1 MEKLNVVALFGGQSS
16 EHVVSCMSVQ
26 NVAANINKEK
36 YNVILVGITEEG
48 RWLKVDSLDEVKN
61 DTWRTSGSRAV
72 LSPDA
77 TEKVL
82 WVIRHGKAEKIPVDV
97 VFPVLHGLYGEDGT
111 VQGILELA
119 QIPYVGCGVLA
130 SAACMDKAVANT
142 IMDAYHVPHCHWCS
156 AVRAEAETQ
165 RSTLLTRVENRL
177 PYPIFVK
184 PANAGS
190 SVGITKAHNREEL
203 NTAIDTALREDD
215 KVVFEEFIDG
225 QEVESGTDSDK
236 EINRSL
242 KAGTY
247 NLKIEVE
254 TVKGKKTSREGL
266 VVVNP
271 LADDPQSKEV
281 AFERIVSPGKT
292 ARLYGSNLQNVT
304 AILLGGNTIT
314 DPTYVESEDENYLE
328 YIVPTGVSEG
338 DYRIVLQDAA
348 GNEYGADMVKVTN
361 ASLVISGANRATA
374 NVDWTISGINLENI
388 ASLTIGG
395 QTVSQFSNQSSTE
408 VTLTCPDLS
417 DGSYTMTGKTRS
429 GEAVQFL
436 NDNVTTTEQ
445 TVTVSTEITLW
456 SGHHYVSWDK
466 PDGDPNKTFGLI
478 PMDVFAGI
486 TAGSTLKVVYS
497 IEPTAE
503 YHQMRLAT
511 GNWSYFTDPINFSE
525 NGEYALTLTQDMLNM
540 IQAENGF
547 ICVGHGYYV
556 DLVTVK

>member
-1 MEKLNVVALFGGQSS
+1 MKKIYIALFALLAVGSTFTACTDEEPFATITENDDPHILDPVFPDRTNGQL
-16 EHVVSCMSVQ
+16 
-26 NVAANINKEK
+26 ATFANISRDANLS
-36 YNVILVGITEEG
+36 I
-48 RWLKVDSLDEVKN
+48 SLTVTPKDYTTV
-61 DTWRTSGSRAV
+61 TW
-72 LSPDA
+72 
-77 TEKVL
+77 
-82 WVIRHGKAEKIPVDV
+82 
-97 VFPVLHGLYGEDGT
+97 
-111 VQGILELA
+111 
-119 QIPYVGCGVLA
+119 
-130 SAACMDKAVANT
+130 
-142 IMDAYHVPHCHWCS
+142 
-156 AVRAEAETQ
+156 
-165 RSTLLTRVENRL
+165 
-177 PYPIFVK
+177 
-184 PANAGS
+184 
-190 SVGITKAHNREEL
+190 
-203 NTAIDTALREDD
+203 
-215 KVVFEEFIDG
+215 FIDG

-236 EINRSL
+236 EMNRSL

-266 VVVNP
+266 VLVNP

-304 AILLGGNTIT
+304 AILLGGSTVT
-314 DPTYVESEDENYLE
+314 DPTYVESEDGDYLE
-328 YIVPTGVSEG
+328 YTVPTDVNEG
-338 DYRIVLQDAA
+338 DYRIVLQDAE
-348 GNEYGADMVKVTN
+348 GNEYGADMVKVTKS
-361 ASLVISGANRATA
+361 SLIISGANRATA
-374 NVDWTISGINLENI
+374 NVDWTISGINLDNI

-408 VTLTCPDLS
+408 ITLTCPDLS
-417 DGSYTMTGKTRS
+417 DGSYTMTGKTRG

-436 NDNVTTTEQ
+436 NDNATTTEQ
-445 TVTVSTEITLW
+445 TVTVSTETTLW
-456 SGHHYVSWDK
+456 SGHHYVSWDM
-466 PDGDPNKTFGLI
+466 PDGDPNKIFGLI

-511 GNWSYFTDPINFSE
+511 GNWSYFTDPIDFSE
-525 NGEYALTLTQDMLNM
+525 NGEYTLVLTQDMLNK

>member
-1 MEKLNVVALFGGQSS
+1 METLTTLYLMINRLFSTLLFL
-16 EHVVSCMSVQ
+16 SCLFCGLSPTAKAQ
-26 NVAANINKEK
+26 NNEWENPTQYEWNKEK
-36 YNVILVGITEEG
+36 PHADFRLYERADDAVNDNPQKSPWQYSLNGTWKFVYAPSIAESIKDFYRTDLSDNDWDTIIVPSNWEIQGFGEPIIRNIQYVFSPNPPYIDVDNPVGTYRRTFTVPQNWQVTENDDPHIL
-48 RWLKVDSLDEVKN
+48 
-61 DTWRTSGSRAV
+61 A
-72 LSPDA
+72 P
-77 TEKVL
+77 
-82 WVIRHGKAEKIPVDV
+82 
-97 VFPVLHGLYGEDGT
+97 VFPDRTNGQLATFANISRDANLSIALT
-111 VQGILELA
+111 VT
-119 QIPYVGCGVLA
+119 PKDYTTV
-130 SAACMDKAVANT
+130 T
-142 IMDAYHVPHCHWCS
+142 W
-156 AVRAEAETQ
+156 
-165 RSTLLTRVENRL
+165 
-177 PYPIFVK
+177 
-184 PANAGS
+184 
-190 SVGITKAHNREEL
+190 
-203 NTAIDTALREDD
+203 
-215 KVVFEEFIDG
+215 FIDG

-314 DPTYVESEDENYLE
+314 NPTYVESADESYLE
-328 YIVPTGVSEG
+328 YTVPTGVSEG
-338 DYRIVLQDAA
+338 DYRIVLQDAD
-348 GNEYGADMVKVTN
+348 GNQYGADMVKVTN

>member
-1 MEKLNVVALFGGQSS
+1 MKKIYIALFALLAVGSTFTACTEEEPFATVTENDDPHILAPVFPDRTNGQL
-16 EHVVSCMSVQ
+16 
-26 NVAANINKEK
+26 ATFANISRDANLSIALTVTPKD
-36 YNVILVGITEEG
+36 YTTV
-48 RWLKVDSLDEVKN
+48 
-61 DTWRTSGSRAV
+61 TW
-72 LSPDA
+72 
-77 TEKVL
+77 
-82 WVIRHGKAEKIPVDV
+82 
-97 VFPVLHGLYGEDGT
+97 
-111 VQGILELA
+111 
-119 QIPYVGCGVLA
+119 
-130 SAACMDKAVANT
+130 
-142 IMDAYHVPHCHWCS
+142 
-156 AVRAEAETQ
+156 
-165 RSTLLTRVENRL
+165 
-177 PYPIFVK
+177 
-184 PANAGS
+184 
-190 SVGITKAHNREEL
+190 
-203 NTAIDTALREDD
+203 
-215 KVVFEEFIDG
+215 FIDG

-314 DPTYVESEDENYLE
+314 NPTYVESADESYLE
-328 YIVPTGVSEG
+328 YTVPTGVSEG
-338 DYRIVLQDAA
+338 DYRIVLQDAD
-348 GNEYGADMVKVTN
+348 GNQYGADMVKVTN

-417 DGSYTMTGKTRS
+417 DGSYTLTGKTRS

-436 NDNVTTTEQ
+436 NDNATTTEQ
-445 TVTVSTEITLW
+445 TVIISTEITLW
-456 SGHHYVSWDK
+456 SGHHYVSWDM
-466 PDGDPNKTFGLI
+466 PEGDPNRTLI
-478 PMDVFAGI
+478 PMDAFTGI

>member
-1 MEKLNVVALFGGQSS
+1 MKKIYIALFALLAVGSTFTACTEEEPFATVTENDDPHILDPVFPDRTNGQL
-16 EHVVSCMSVQ
+16 
-26 NVAANINKEK
+26 ATFANISRDANLSIALTVTPKD
-36 YNVILVGITEEG
+36 YTTV
-48 RWLKVDSLDEVKN
+48 
-61 DTWRTSGSRAV
+61 TW
-72 LSPDA
+72 
-77 TEKVL
+77 
-82 WVIRHGKAEKIPVDV
+82 
-97 VFPVLHGLYGEDGT
+97 
-111 VQGILELA
+111 
-119 QIPYVGCGVLA
+119 
-130 SAACMDKAVANT
+130 
-142 IMDAYHVPHCHWCS
+142 
-156 AVRAEAETQ
+156 
-165 RSTLLTRVENRL
+165 
-177 PYPIFVK
+177 
-184 PANAGS
+184 
-190 SVGITKAHNREEL
+190 
-203 NTAIDTALREDD
+203 
-215 KVVFEEFIDG
+215 FIDG

-338 DYRIVLQDAA
+338 DYRIVLQDAD
-348 GNEYGADMVKVTN
+348 GNQYGADMVKVTN

-408 VTLTCPDLS
+408 VTL
-417 DGSYTMTGKTRS
+417 TGKTRS

>member
-1 MEKLNVVALFGGQSS
+1 MATF
-16 EHVVSCMSVQ
+16 
-26 NVAANINKEK
+26 ANISRDANLSIALTVTPKD
-36 YNVILVGITEEG
+36 YTTIT
-48 RWLKVDSLDEVKN
+48 W
-61 DTWRTSGSRAV
+61 
-72 LSPDA
+72 
-77 TEKVL
+77 
-82 WVIRHGKAEKIPVDV
+82 
-97 VFPVLHGLYGEDGT
+97 
-111 VQGILELA
+111 
-119 QIPYVGCGVLA
+119 
-130 SAACMDKAVANT
+130 
-142 IMDAYHVPHCHWCS
+142 
-156 AVRAEAETQ
+156 
-165 RSTLLTRVENRL
+165 
-177 PYPIFVK
+177 
-184 PANAGS
+184 
-190 SVGITKAHNREEL
+190 
-203 NTAIDTALREDD
+203 
-215 KVVFEEFIDG
+215 FIDG

-314 DPTYVESEDENYLE
+314 NPTYVESEDGNYLE

-417 DGSYTMTGKTRS
+417 DGSYTLTGKTRS

-436 NDNVTTTEQ
+436 NDNATTTEQ

-456 SGHHYVSWDK
+456 SGHHYVISV
-466 PDGDPNKTFGLI
+466 
-478 PMDVFAGI
+478 DVFAGI

-503 YHQMRLAT
+503 YHQMQLAT
-511 GNWSYFTDPINFSE
+511 GWWTGLADKIEFTE
-525 NGEYALTLTQDMLNM
+525 NGEYTLVLTQEILNK
-540 IQAENGF
+540 IQTEDGF
-547 ICVGHGYYV
+547 LCTGHGYYV

>member
-1 MEKLNVVALFGGQSS
+1 MKKIYIALFALLAVGSTFTACTEEEPFATVTENDDPHILAPVFPDRTNGQL
-16 EHVVSCMSVQ
+16 
-26 NVAANINKEK
+26 ATFANISRDANLSIALTVTPKD
-36 YNVILVGITEEG
+36 YTTV
-48 RWLKVDSLDEVKN
+48 
-61 DTWRTSGSRAV
+61 TW
-72 LSPDA
+72 
-77 TEKVL
+77 
-82 WVIRHGKAEKIPVDV
+82 
-97 VFPVLHGLYGEDGT
+97 
-111 VQGILELA
+111 
-119 QIPYVGCGVLA
+119 
-130 SAACMDKAVANT
+130 
-142 IMDAYHVPHCHWCS
+142 
-156 AVRAEAETQ
+156 
-165 RSTLLTRVENRL
+165 
-177 PYPIFVK
+177 
-184 PANAGS
+184 
-190 SVGITKAHNREEL
+190 
-203 NTAIDTALREDD
+203 
-215 KVVFEEFIDG
+215 FIDG

-417 DGSYTMTGKTRS
+417 DGRYTLTGKTRS

-436 NDNVTTTEQ
+436 NDNATTTEQ

-466 PDGDPNKTFGLI
+466 PDGDPNKSFGLI
-478 PMDVFAGI
+478 PKDVFAGI

-503 YHQMRLAT
+503 YHQMQLAT
-511 GNWSYFTDPINFSE
+511 GWWTGLADKIEFTE
-525 NGEYALTLTQDMLNM
+525 NGEYTLVLTQEILNK
-540 IQAENGF
+540 IQTEDGF
-547 ICVGHGYYV
+547 LCTGHGYYV